1 MNILVLV
8 EDYPDNDGRVALY
21 FAHARNIEYVAQ
33 GIGVTVL
40 NFSAEK
46 DYGIDGVQV
55 ITIESYVKQK
65 EKWGGLLV
73 AHAANIRHHYKFIK
87 KYGNRFRKFVFFF
100 HGHEVLRCSKV
111 YPKPYSYIKEG
122 SAFSRITK
130 DIYDLFKLNI
140 WRRAF
145 IKYLDKSH
153 FIFVSQW
160 MLDEFVKWVK
170 IPESKLEGHKSIIYN
185 CIGKQFETAKY
196 DEAAEKVYD
205 FVSVRSD
212 LDGSKY
218 CVDIIAKIARD
229 NPELKFCIVGKGGYF
244 KHFEKP
250 DNLELQQRYLTH
262 KDMVELLNKSKCAL
276 MPTRTDAQGVMACE
290 MATFGI
296 PLITSDIPVC
306 MEVFE
311 GFENVGFFDN
321 DAKNI
326 DIKNIYGDLVKN
338 MPYKR
343 NSKYFGN
350 NTVEQEIRLL
360 KDLQE

>member
-8 EDYPDNDGRVALY
+8 EDYPNNDGKVALY
-21 FAHARNIEYVAQ
+21 FAHARNIEYLSQ
-33 GIGVTVL
+33 GIDVTVL
-40 NFSAEK
+40 NFSAQK
-46 DYGIDGVQV
+46 DYEIDGVNV
-55 ITIESYVKQK
+55 ITIDSYIKQK

-73 AHAANIRHHYKFIK
+73 AHAANVRHHYKFIN
-87 KYGNRFRKFVFFF
+87 KYGGRFGKFVFFF

-122 SAFSRITK
+122 SVFSRIIK
-130 DIYDLFKLNI
+130 DIYDLFKLKI

-170 IPESKLEGHKSIIYN
+170 IPEHKLDGHKSIIYN
-185 CIGKQFETAKY
+185 CIGKQFETEEY
-196 DEAAEKVYD
+196 DVASEKVYD

-218 CVDIIAKIARD
+218 CVDIIAKIASD
-229 NPELKFCIVGKGGYF
+229 NPELKFCIVGKGEYF
-244 KHFEKP
+244 RHFKKP

-262 KDMVELLNKSKCAL
+262 NDMVELLNKSKCAL

-296 PLITSDIPVC
+296 PLVTSDIPVC
-306 MEVFE
+306 MEVFK

-321 DAKNI
+321 GAEYI
-326 DIKNIYGDLVKN
+326 DIKNIYKGLAENV
-338 MPYKR
+338 PYKR
-343 NSKYFGN
+343 NHKYFGE
-350 NTVEQEIRLL
+350 NTVGLEIRLL
-360 KDLQE
+360 KDLQK